1 MAEKW
6 PEPENISPGT
16 AGIDVETDN
25 MYRIAVMLLKRNL
38 AEYLLDAP
46 QVAEPRLGGT
56 ADPAAY
62 RLD

>member
-16 AGIDVETDN
+16 AGIDMETDN
-25 MYRIAVMLLKRNL
+25 MCRIAVTLLERNL
-38 AEYLLDAP
+38 AEYFLDAP
-46 QVAEPRLGGT
+46 QVAEPRLGGA
-56 ADPAAY
+56 ADPAAH

>member
-16 AGIDVETDN
+16 TGIDVETDN
-25 MYRIAVMLLKRNL
+25 KCRIAVTLLERNL
-38 AEYLLDAP
+38 TEYFLDAP
-46 QVAEPRLGGT
+46 QVAEPRLGGA